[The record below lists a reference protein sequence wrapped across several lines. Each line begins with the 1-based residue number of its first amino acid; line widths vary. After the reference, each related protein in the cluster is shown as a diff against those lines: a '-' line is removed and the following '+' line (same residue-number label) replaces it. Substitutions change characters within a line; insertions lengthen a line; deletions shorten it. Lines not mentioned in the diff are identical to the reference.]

1 MKQQKRIPCLP
12 PRLFENSTSVSGH
25 WAGIAV
31 WSPLK
36 AWSRTADEESSW
48 LTVLLV
54 PSMFSRQKQRSR
66 HAECFHSVW
75 SMVWEL
81 GFSPRMMT
89 LGLWINPAK
98 QSTALHSPAV
108 WTSNFTTKFLHKWP
122 LAPFYGIYSCSPSIY
137 KGRKKD
143 FRNCISSKGCS
154 KNSKLPARKEI
165 PDMRDWIPFS
175 CCLQHLCLSFDGIQK
190 VDIYVHLLPV
200 KMSQGMCRHCAR
212 LMGWLDLQCL
222 EQDYSEWNFAKKKS
236 KVEKINDS

>member
-1 MKQQKRIPCLP
+1 MHNTEQPVTPTRTHEAAEMDSMPA
-12 PRLFENSTSVSGH
+12 ST
-25 WAGIAV
+25 AV
-31 WSPLK
+31 WK
-36 AWSRTADEESSW
+36 QHICVRTLSWNSS
-48 LTVLLV
+48 LV
-54 PSMFSRQKQRSR
+54 PSESLIQDSRWGVIMAHCPAGPINVSHQMQRSR

-75 SMVWEL
+75 PKVWEL

-165 PDMRDWIPFS
+165 PDMRETESLF
-175 CCLQHLCLSFDGIQK
+175 HA
-190 VDIYVHLLPV
+190 VYNTYVSPLT
-200 KMSQGMCRHCAR
+200 A
-212 LMGWLDLQCL
+212 
-222 EQDYSEWNFAKKKS
+222 YKK
-236 KVEKINDS
+236 